1 LDVTTYLLRCVEIG
15 REQQAR
21 HGKLRRDL
29 AGVIRTR
36 WPDVSIELAPG
47 RLLLE
52 APADLAAELAALPG
66 VLSVSPCVQ
75 AARGELLARAVDVAR
90 ASFARDS
97 IAHNSIAH
105 DSLAPDSLARDSIAH
120 DSIARDS
127 FVNDSTACD
136 SIVNDS
142 IAHDSAARDSIARGS
157 AADSR
162 DDRTFAVRVRRDR
175 RFHRERSLDV
185 AGAIAEAITAATG
198 ARVDLDHPDV
208 IIGVELRGDT
218 ALVFDRV
225 IPGVDQAGPMVPPAP
240 GEPRFVADQMLGRLA
255 ARLRLLGYDTLTV
268 YDIADSEVTRLAAG
282 RILLT
287 RDAALARTQAVPAH
301 FVVATSPREQL
312 AEVIAALGL
321 EPDPARLFT
330 RCTLCNTPVE
340 PAAEDDVDV
349 PPGVRGQHLAFF
361 RCPSCGQV
369 YWRGSHVERILDDL
383 ADSGVHSR
391 KSTDASR

>member
-36 WPDVSIELAPG
+36 WPGVSIDLAPG

-52 APADLAAELAALPG
+52 APADLAGELAALPG

-75 AARGELLARAVDVAR
+75 VPRREVVARAVEVAR
-90 ASFARDS
+90 E
-97 IAHNSIAH
+97 
-105 DSLAPDSLARDSIAH
+105 
-120 DSIARDS
+120 IARP
-127 FVNDSTACD
+127 
-136 SIVNDS
+136 
-142 IAHDSAARDSIARGS
+142 
-157 AADSR
+157 AADSH
-162 DDRTFAVRVRRDR
+162 DHRTFAVRVRRDR
-175 RFHRERSLDV
+175 RVHGERSVDI

-198 ARVDLDHPDV
+198 ARVDLDHPDI

-225 IPGVDQAGPMVPPAP
+225 IPGVDRSGPPAPRIP

-268 YDIADSEVTRLAAG
+268 HDIADSEVTRLAAG

-312 AEVIAALGL
+312 AELVTALGL
-321 EPDPARLFT
+321 TPDPARLFS

-340 PAAEDDVDV
+340 PASEDDVDV

-361 RCPSCGQV
+361 RCPGCGHV
-369 YWRGSHVERILDDL
+369 YWHGSHVERILDDL
-383 ADSGVHSR
+383 AASGVHSR

>member
-1 LDVTTYLLRCVEIG
+1 LIVTTYLLRCVEIG

-29 AGVIRTR
+29 AAVIRTR

-47 RLLLE
+47 RLLVQ
-52 APADLAAELAALPG
+52 APEGLAAELAALPG
-66 VLSVSPCVQ
+66 VLSVSPCTQ
-75 AARGELLARAVDVAR
+75 VAR
-90 ASFARDS
+90 AQVIARVVEVARNSFR
-97 IAHNSIAH
+97 
-105 DSLAPDSLARDSIAH
+105 H

-127 FVNDSTACD
+127 IACE
-136 SIVNDS
+136 SI
-142 IAHDSAARDSIARGS
+142 ARDSVARDSVARDSVACGS
-157 AADSR
+157 SADSTR
-162 DDRTFAVRVRRDR
+162 ERTFAVRVRRDR
-175 RFHRERSLDV
+175 RLGSERSLDL
-185 AGAIAEAITAATG
+185 AGQIAQAITAATG
-198 ARVDLDHPDV
+198 ARVDLDHPDL

-225 IPGVDQAGPMVPPAP
+225 IPGIDHAGPTMPRIP

-268 YDIADSEVTRLAAG
+268 HDIADSEVTRLAAG

-287 RDAALARTQAVPAH
+287 RDAALARTQAVPTH

-312 AEVIAALGL
+312 IEVVAALGL
-321 EPDPARLFT
+321 APDPSRLFT

-340 PAAEDDVDV
+340 PADEADLDV
-349 PPGVRGQHLAFF
+349 PPGVRNQGLAFF
-361 RCPSCGQV
+361 RCPGCEHI
-369 YWRGSHVERILDDL
+369 YWRGSHVERILDEL
-383 ADSGVHSR
+383 AAAGVHSR

>member
-1 LDVTTYLLRCVEIG
+1 LIVTTYLLRCVELG

-47 RLLLE
+47 RLLVHGTV
-52 APADLAAELAALPG
+52 DLAELVALPG
-66 VLSVSPCVQ
+66 VLSVSPCLQ
-75 AARGELLARAVDVAR
+75 VAR
-90 ASFARDS
+90 DEV
-97 IAHNSIAH
+97 IAA
-105 DSLAPDSLARDSIAH
+105 AVA
-120 DSIARDS
+120 IARD
-127 FVNDSTACD
+127 A
-136 SIVNDS
+136 
-142 IAHDSAARDSIARGS
+142 G
-157 AADSR
+157 
-162 DDRTFAVRVRRDR
+162 TFSVRVRRDR
-175 RFHRERSLDV
+175 RHGGPRSLDI
-185 AGAIAEAITAATG
+185 ARAIAEAITAATG
-198 ARVDLDHPDV
+198 ARVDFDHPDV
-208 IIGVELRGDT
+208 AIGVELRGET

-225 IPGVDQAGPMVPPAP
+225 IPGIDRTGPAAPRIP

-268 YDIADSEVTRLAAG
+268 HDLADSEVTRLAAG

-312 AEVIAALGL
+312 AEVVAALAL
-321 EPDPARLFT
+321 TPDPSRLFT

-340 PAAEDDVDV
+340 PAAEADVDI
-349 PPGVRGQHLAFF
+349 PPGVRDQGLAFF
-361 RCPSCGQV
+361 RCPGCGQV
-369 YWRGSHVERILDDL
+369 YWRGSHVDRILDDL
-383 ADSGVHSR
+383 AASGVHSR

>member
-1 LDVTTYLLRCVEIG
+1 MTTYLLRCVEIG

-52 APADLAAELAALPG
+52 APADLAGELAALPG
-66 VLSVSPCVQ
+66 VRSVSPCVQ
-75 AARGELLARAVDVAR
+75 VARGEVVATVVEVAR
-90 ASFARDS
+90 DLLGSNLIVCNQLVRDS
-97 IAHNSIAH
+97 M
-105 DSLAPDSLARDSIAH
+105 
-120 DSIARDS
+120 
-127 FVNDSTACD
+127 
-136 SIVNDS
+136 
-142 IAHDSAARDSIARGS
+142 ARGS

-162 DDRTFAVRVRRDR
+162 GDRTFAVRVRRDR
-175 RFHRERSLDV
+175 RVHSERSLDI
-185 AGAIAEAITAATG
+185 AGAIAEAVTAATG

-225 IPGVDQAGPMVPPAP
+225 IPGVDQAGPTVPPAP

-268 YDIADSEVTRLAAG
+268 HDIADSEVTRLAAG

-312 AEVIAALGL
+312 AEVVAALGL
-321 EPDPARLFT
+321 QPDRARLFT

-361 RCPSCGQV
+361 RCPGCGQV
-369 YWRGSHVERILDDL
+369 YWHGSHVERILDDL
-383 ADSGVHSR
+383 AASGVHSR

>member
-1 LDVTTYLLRCVEIG
+1 MTTYLLRCVEIG

-36 WPDVSIELAPG
+36 WPDLSIELAPG

-52 APADLAAELAALPG
+52 APEDLAGELAALPG

-75 AARGELLARAVDVAR
+75 IGRSEMVAAAVELARAGFARVASVERSRDAVGR
-90 ASFARDS
+90 ASRDM
-97 IAHNSIAH
+97 A
-105 DSLAPDSLARDSIAH
+105 
-120 DSIARDS
+120 
-127 FVNDSTACD
+127 
-136 SIVNDS
+136 
-142 IAHDSAARDSIARGS
+142 
-157 AADSR
+157 
-162 DDRTFAVRVRRDR
+162 FAVRVRRDR
-175 RFHRERSLDV
+175 RLDGDCSLDV
-185 AGAIAEAITAATG
+185 AGRIAEAITAATG
-198 ARVDLDHPDV
+198 ARLDLDHPDV
-208 IIGVELRGDT
+208 AIGVELRGDT

-225 IPGVDQAGPMVPPAP
+225 IPGIDRAGPTAPRIP

-268 YDIADSEVTRLAAG
+268 HDIADSEVTRLAAG

-312 AEVIAALGL
+312 AEVVAALGL
-321 EPDPARLFT
+321 QPDPARLFT

-340 PAAEDDVDV
+340 PAAEDEVDV

-361 RCPSCGQV
+361 RCPACGQV
-369 YWRGSHVERILDDL
+369 YWHGSHVERILDDL
-383 ADSGVHSR
+383 AASGVHSR